1 MKIFRNRT
9 AIGVLCIL
17 LALIICFGITPL
29 FSRSASEKT
38 EIVRVTKDI
47 KEGDEITAE
56 MVQTVEVGAYN
67 LPQNLMTDKKEV
79 VGKYATADLAAGDY
93 ILSSKLS
100 AVPAAENAYLYNLDG
115 TKQAISVTIKSFA
128 TGLSGKLESGDI
140 VTVIVADYQGKG
152 ETAIPPEL
160 QYVEVISV
168 TASSGYDANTGE
180 VVDEK
185 ELPSTVTLLVTTEQA
200 KVLAELEQ
208 DIRGAGDPPKCQT
221 AIKKWASH
229 RKERPAMKENAPR
242 VIKIPAKPEATRQ
255 AEARRQLRVAAYC
268 RVSTKEE
275 DQANSYE
282 VQKEYYTDK
291 IMSNTAWTM
300 AGIFADKGI
309 TGTSAKKREDFMRM
323 IRHCRQKKIDVIL
336 TKSVSRFSRNTV
348 DCLYYI
354 RALKQLGIAVIFEKE
369 NINSLEEDSELRIT
383 LSGAFAQSESESIS
397 ANVTW
402 GKRRA
407 MEAGKVSIQYK
418 KLYGYR
424 KGEDGQ
430 PEIIPEQAEIV
441 RWLYERYLTGAS
453 LRMIKD
459 ELEQQGVK
467 CFEDSPEWTISRIR
481 SILQNE
487 KYCGDV
493 LMQKTF
499 RQDFI
504 NRKAIKNTGQ
514 LPMYLIE
521 NHHESIVSRE
531 KYDAVQAEM
540 ARRNAAKSPSKNAVT
555 GMASYASKYAL
566 SERLVCGECGTL
578 YRRCTWTRNGEKRVV
593 WRCVSRLDYG
603 KKYCHNSPTLDEAPL
618 QQAILAALNTAM
630 ADKNSLIRQ
639 ITDAMETEIIPF
651 PGGTMSLGDIER
663 RLREL
668 EKQFQTL
675 LEKAT
680 DDPAAYGSQFKEIL
694 DEQTFLKE
702 KRSEILADNNEQA
715 KANQR
720 IMDAAQTLEN
730 ASPHITEWDESAVR
744 QLVETV
750 KVLSK
755 DEIAVTLKGGI
766 EIPQKIMY

>member
-1 MKIFRNRT
+1 
-9 AIGVLCIL
+9 
-17 LALIICFGITPL
+17 
-29 FSRSASEKT
+29 
-38 EIVRVTKDI
+38 
-47 KEGDEITAE
+47 
-56 MVQTVEVGAYN
+56 
-67 LPQNLMTDKKEV
+67 
-79 VGKYATADLAAGDY
+79 
-93 ILSSKLS
+93 
-100 AVPAAENAYLYNLDG
+100 
-115 TKQAISVTIKSFA
+115 
-128 TGLSGKLESGDI
+128 
-140 VTVIVADYQGKG
+140 
-152 ETAIPPEL
+152 
-160 QYVEVISV
+160 
-168 TASSGYDANTGE
+168 
-180 VVDEK
+180 
-185 ELPSTVTLLVTTEQA
+185 
-200 KVLAELEQ
+200 
-208 DIRGAGDPPKCQT
+208 
-221 AIKKWASH
+221 
-229 RKERPAMKENAPR
+229 MKEDAPR

-255 AEARRQLRVAAYC
+255 ADARRQLRVAAYC

-323 IRHCRQKKIDVIL
+323 I
-336 TKSVSRFSRNTV
+336 
-348 DCLYYI
+348 
-354 RALKQLGIAVIFEKE
+354 
-369 NINSLEEDSELRIT
+369 
-383 LSGAFAQSESESIS
+383 
-397 ANVTW
+397 
-402 GKRRA
+402 
-407 MEAGKVSIQYK
+407 
-418 KLYGYR
+418 
-424 KGEDGQ
+424 
-430 PEIIPEQAEIV
+430 
-441 RWLYERYLTGAS
+441 
-453 LRMIKD
+453 KD

-514 LPMYLIE
+514 LPMYLFE
-521 NHHESIVSRE
+521 NHHEGIVSRE

-618 QQAILAALNTAM
+618 QQAILAVLNTAM

-639 ITDAMETEIIPF
+639 ITAAMETELIPF

-663 RLREL
+663 RLRVL
-668 EKQFQTL
+668 EQQFQTL

-680 DDPAAYGSQFKEIL
+680 DDPAAYGGQFKEIL

-702 KRSEILADNNEQA
+702 KRSVILANNNEQA

-720 IMDAAQTLEN
+720 IIDAAQTLEN
-730 ASPHITEWDESAVR
+730 ASPYITEWDESAVR

-750 KVLSK
+750 KILSK
-755 DEIAVTLKGGI
+755 DEVAVTLKGGI
-766 EIPQKIMY
+766 EICQKIMY

>member
-1 MKIFRNRT
+1 
-9 AIGVLCIL
+9 
-17 LALIICFGITPL
+17 
-29 FSRSASEKT
+29 
-38 EIVRVTKDI
+38 
-47 KEGDEITAE
+47 
-56 MVQTVEVGAYN
+56 
-67 LPQNLMTDKKEV
+67 
-79 VGKYATADLAAGDY
+79 
-93 ILSSKLS
+93 
-100 AVPAAENAYLYNLDG
+100 
-115 TKQAISVTIKSFA
+115 
-128 TGLSGKLESGDI
+128 
-140 VTVIVADYQGKG
+140 
-152 ETAIPPEL
+152 
-160 QYVEVISV
+160 
-168 TASSGYDANTGE
+168 
-180 VVDEK
+180 
-185 ELPSTVTLLVTTEQA
+185 
-200 KVLAELEQ
+200 
-208 DIRGAGDPPKCQT
+208 
-221 AIKKWASH
+221 
-229 RKERPAMKENAPR
+229 MKEDAPR

-255 AEARRQLRVAAYC
+255 ADARRQLRVAAYC

-323 IRHCRQKKIDVIL
+323 IRHCRQKKIDVIW
-336 TKSVSRFSRNTV
+336 
-348 DCLYYI
+348 I
-354 RALKQLGIAVIFEKE
+354 
-369 NINSLEEDSELRIT
+369 
-383 LSGAFAQSESESIS
+383 
-397 ANVTW
+397 
-402 GKRRA
+402 
-407 MEAGKVSIQYK
+407 
-418 KLYGYR
+418 
-424 KGEDGQ
+424 
-430 PEIIPEQAEIV
+430 
-441 RWLYERYLTGAS
+441 YERYLTGAS

-521 NHHESIVSRE
+521 NHHEGIVSRE

-618 QQAILAALNTAM
+618 QQAILAVLNTAM

-639 ITDAMETEIIPF
+639 ITAAMETELIPF

-663 RLREL
+663 RLRVL
-668 EKQFQTL
+668 EQQFQTL

-680 DDPAAYGSQFKEIL
+680 DDPAAYGGQFKEIL

-702 KRSEILADNNEQA
+702 KRSVILANNNEQA

-720 IMDAAQTLEN
+720 IIDAAQTLEN
-730 ASPHITEWDESAVR
+730 ASPYITEWDESAVR

-750 KVLSK
+750 KILSK
-755 DEIAVTLKGGI
+755 DEVAVTLKGGI
-766 EIPQKIMY
+766 EICQKIMY